1 MDKKPIS
8 EFFYCACIA
17 MTMQVVVAVLVL
29 WLSPADVA
37 ASQRELSTIYAF
49 AGGLSKETLL
59 QFLIT
64 SVLTAVIRTI
74 FMSDLLIKNAKPA
87 VRLAWMFTVEV
98 IMISCAVWLFGWFRP
113 KNLMSVLGFI
123 CGFGSCLVLSIFLC
137 IKNEKW
143 RNEEMN
149 QALHRAQ
156 KEEKN

>member
-1 MDKKPIS
+1 MEKKTIS
-8 EFFYCACIA
+8 ETFYCICIA
-17 MTMQVVVAVLVL
+17 MTMQVAVALLVL
-29 WLSPADVA
+29 WVSPESVA
-37 ASQRELSTIYAF
+37 VKQRELSTIYAF

-64 SVLTAVIRTI
+64 SVLTAVIRFI
-74 FMSDLLIKNAKPA
+74 FMSELIFKNAKPA

-98 IMISCAVWLFGWFRP
+98 IMISVAVWAFGWFRP
-113 KNLMSVLGFI
+113 KDIRSVFGFLLGFGI
-123 CGFGSCLVLSIFLC
+123 CLVISIILC
-137 IKNEKW
+137 LKNEKI